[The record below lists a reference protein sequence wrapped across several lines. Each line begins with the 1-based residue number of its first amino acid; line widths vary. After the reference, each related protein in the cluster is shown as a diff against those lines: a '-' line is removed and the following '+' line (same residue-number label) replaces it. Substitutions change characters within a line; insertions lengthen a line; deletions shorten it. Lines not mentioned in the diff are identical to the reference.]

1 MAYRP
6 SIQIVFG
13 PAHFYEVH
21 KCGHLLSETEW
32 CVHSELPRTLVRIG
46 PFGGRVE
53 YLQVPA
59 PQSFKMPG
67 SQDQPSQVLTV
78 SQPANIF
85 PGSSSRFSPNAGL
98 AHVGAHAI
106 QQHAPSFRVRVSLPL
121 RIFQK
126 ILHLMV
132 TASSVVLLCLLYM
145 RPLQYWLK
153 PGLGHLYINVECG
166 CVLALAPWK
175 DPHLY

>member
-1 MAYRP
+1 M
-6 SIQIVFG
+6 
-13 PAHFYEVH
+13 HFYEVH
-21 KCGHLLSETEW
+21 GCGHLLSETEW
-32 CVHSELPRTLVRIG
+32 RVHSELPRTLVCIG

-59 PQSFKMPG
+59 PQSFRMPG

-78 SQPANIF
+78 SQPANIL

-98 AHVGAHAI
+98 AHAGARTI
-106 QQHAPSFRVRVSLPL
+106 QQHVPSFRVRLSLPL

-126 ILHLMV
+126 ILRLMV
-132 TASSVVLLCLLYM
+132 TASSVVLLCLLCM
-145 RPLQYWLK
+145 QLLQYWLK
-153 PGLGHLYINVECG
+153 PAHAWCLRHLYINVDHSCF
-166 CVLALAPWK
+166 LALAPWK